1 MPEADFFIKQGDLV
15 PALAETLEDE
25 QFLPVDLTA
34 ASVRFKMRKI
44 DAATLVTN
52 AAGSILQ
59 VGDGSDGSKGDVS
72 YSWSAGDTDEAG
84 LYQGEWEVT
93 FTGGSVETFPNAG
106 FTLIRITPELT

>member
-15 PALAETLEDE
+15 PHLAETLEDDT
-25 QFLPVDLTA
+25 FAAVDLTSA
-34 ASVRFKMRKI
+34 NVRFKMRKI
-44 DAATLVTN
+44 DATSLITN
-52 AAGSILQ
+52 ASANILQ

-72 YSWSAGDTDEAG
+72 YTWSAGDTDEAG

-93 FTGGSVETFPNAG
+93 FTGGAVETFPNAG